1 MLPISS
7 AVAAGDYVF
16 LSGVPPIEE
25 GRVVFPGDAARQTE
39 FIFCRMKQ
47 ILSSFELSL
56 NHLVYV
62 QVYLRNI
69 QDSENINSVYER
81 TILPVPSRCLFY
93 GSGSCIQVR
102 FVSSIK
108 IGQVWTIATFNRS
121 RSFYE
126 SVLRVFIGAFFLLS
140 ARRYSLGDILVCCLK
155 TRLKDW
161 ILPNP
166 TCS

>member
-7 AVAAGDYVF
+7 AVEAGDYVF

-81 TILPVPSRCLFY
+81 MMPRPYPARKLVTTDFTAEGVCLEINGIAY
-93 GSGSCIQVR
+93 RKLEQTK
-102 FVSSIK
+102 SI
-108 IGQVWTIATFNRS
+108 S
-121 RSFYE
+121 
-126 SVLRVFIGAFFLLS
+126 
-140 ARRYSLGDILVCCLK
+140 
-155 TRLKDW
+155 
-161 ILPNP
+161 
-166 TCS
+166 